1 VTAEGGSNFQYQR
14 SWPVWSNQVQHRV
27 DVEISLIT
35 DGLRILVDG
44 VKVAS
49 RSGWKV
55 ALGTSEVPFEVDGRQ
70 CLLVLRQDYGSAP
83 EMDVY
88 SDGRSVSNGAP
99 LVTRRRELH
108 RSMPSLIRVVLIF
121 LPLIGVPSLLRPT
134 VSGSG
139 PGVAGGIGVAI
150 VGVVLA
156 IVGSWIIARW
166 YARDPNGRSRHLVP
180 VLILTGAY
188 LTLFAIYFLV
198 LNLERG

>member
-1 VTAEGGSNFQYQR
+1 MTAQGGGDFHYRR

-88 SDGRSVSNGAP
+88 SDGRSVSTGAP
-99 LVTRRRELH
+99 LGNRRRELG
-108 RSMPSLIRVVLIF
+108 RSMPSLVRVLLIF
-121 LPLIGVPSLLRPT
+121 LPLIGVPSLLRPN
-134 VSGSG
+134 VSGGG
-139 PGVAGGIGVAI
+139 PGLAGGIGVAI
-150 VGVVLA
+150 AGVVLTV
-156 IVGSWIIARW
+156 VGGWIIARW
-166 YARDPNGRSRHLVP
+166 YAGEPTGRSRHLVP
-180 VLILTGAY
+180 AVILAGAY
-188 LTLFAIYFLV
+188 LTVFASYFFV
-198 LNLERG
+198 LNLERP